1 MRLLVLPVA
10 VALALS
16 ACSMAPRLVKP
27 ELPVPAAYTTA
38 GAQADTQADTRA
50 NAADLG
56 WRTMF
61 GDPRL
66 QRLIE
71 LALDNNRDLRIAVLN
86 VQAAEAQYGIQR
98 AARLPSIDATGSFT
112 RQRTPA
118 NADLNPPIPESIQ
131 QQYGVNVGI
140 NAFEI
145 DLFGRVK
152 SLSDA
157 AFARYLATNQ
167 GRRAAQ
173 ISLIGAV
180 ADAYFAERL
189 AQEQRALSERTLGD
203 WQQSLELARKLK
215 EARQASGVDIAQ
227 AEGQVASA
235 AADLEA
241 RSRAVSQA
249 RNALR
254 LLVGTELPKDL
265 PAPLPLEQ
273 QPVVTRLPAG
283 LPSDLLVRRPDIQ
296 QAEQNL
302 VAANADIGAARA
314 AFFPRL
320 SLTTTLGFI
329 SPGFGSLFNGDHRA
343 WAFSPQVTLPIFQ
356 GGRLR
361 AELRLSEV
369 RKSSAVAEYERVIQV
384 AFREVA
390 DGLAGSETFDRQI
403 EAQTRVVAS
412 AERRTNLSNLRYRA
426 GIEGRLELLDSQRQ
440 LYAARQ
446 TLLDLRRDEFGN
458 AVALYKALGGGLSDK
473 DVAPAAGA
481 NANPASANP
490 PASGGAPTAG

>member
-1 MRLLVLPVA
+1 
-10 VALALS
+10 
-16 ACSMAPRLVKP
+16 MAPKLVRP
-27 ELPVPAAYTTA
+27 AMPVPATYTAATA
-38 GAQADTQADTRA
+38 AATEQHA

-61 GDPRL
+61 GDRRL

-71 LALDNNRDLRIAVLN
+71 LALDNNRDLRLAALN

-98 AARLPSIDATGSFT
+98 SARLPSIGAGANFT

-118 NADLNPPIPESIQ
+118 NADMNPPVPESTQ
-131 QQYGVNVGI
+131 SQYGVNVGI
-140 NAFEI
+140 SAFEI

-157 AFARYLATNQ
+157 AFARYLATDH
-167 GRRAAQ
+167 GRRAVQ
-173 ISLIGAV
+173 ITLVGSV

-189 AQEQRALSERTLGD
+189 AQEQHALSERTLND
-203 WQQSLELARKLK
+203 WRQSLDIARRLK
-215 EARQASGVDIAQ
+215 QANQASGVDLAQ

-235 AADLEA
+235 TADLEA
-241 RSRAVSQA
+241 RSRAVEQA

-254 LLVGTELPKDL
+254 LLVGIELPKDL
-265 PAPLPLEQ
+265 PEPLSLER
-273 QPVVTRLPAG
+273 QPVLTQLPPG
-283 LPSDLLVRRPDIQ
+283 LPSELLYRRPDIQ

-320 SLTTTLGFI
+320 SLTSTIGFL
-329 SPGFGSLFNGDHRA
+329 SPGMGSLFAGDHRT
-343 WAFSPQVTLPIFQ
+343 WAFAPQITVPIFE

-361 AELRLSEV
+361 AELRLAEV
-369 RKSSAVAEYERVIQV
+369 RKSSAVVEYERAIQT

-390 DGLAGSETFDRQI
+390 DGLAGRETFSRQI
-403 EAQTRVVAS
+403 DAQTGVVTS
-412 AERRTNLSNLRYRA
+412 AERRTDLVNLRYRA
-426 GIEGRLELLDSQRQ
+426 GIEDRLELLDSQRQ

-446 TLLDLRRDEFGN
+446 ALLDLRSAELSN
-458 AVALYKALGGGLSDK
+458 AVALYKALGGGLIDT
-473 DVAPAAGA
+473 DVASAGDRA
-481 NANPASANP
+481 K
-490 PASGGAPTAG
+490 G

>member
-16 ACSMAPRLVKP
+16 ACSMAPKLVKP
-27 ELPVPAAYTTA
+27 EPPVPTAYTQGAAPQA
-38 GAQADTQADTRA
+38 GA

-61 GDPRL
+61 GDRRL

-71 LALDNNRDLRIAVLN
+71 LALENNRDLRLATLN
-86 VQAAEAQYGIQR
+86 VEAAQAQYGIQR
-98 AARLPSIDATGSFT
+98 SARLPSVNAGAGFT

-118 NADLNPPIPESIQ
+118 DSQSNPPILESTQ
-131 QQYGVNVGI
+131 NQYGVNIGI
-140 NAFEI
+140 SAFEI

-157 AFARYLATNQ
+157 AFARYLASDE
-167 GRRAAQ
+167 GRRAVQ
-173 ISLIGAV
+173 ISLVGAV

-189 AQEQRALSERTLGD
+189 AQEQRTLSERTLAD
-203 WQQSLELARKLK
+203 WRQSLDLALRLR
-215 EARQASGVDIAQ
+215 EAHQASGVDVAQ

-241 RSRAVSQA
+241 RTRAVDQA

-265 PAPLPLEQ
+265 PEPVPLER
-273 QPVVTRLPAG
+273 QPVITALPAG
-283 LPSDLLVRRPDIQ
+283 LPSELLFRRPDIR

-329 SPGFGSLFNGDHRA
+329 SPSFGHLFDGGQRT
-343 WAFSPQVTLPIFQ
+343 WAFSPQVTVPIFQ

-361 AELRLSEV
+361 SELRLAEV
-369 RKSSAVAEYERVIQV
+369 RKSSAVAEYERAIQT

-390 DGLAGSETFDRQI
+390 DGLAGRETYGRQI
-403 EAQTRVVAS
+403 DAQTRVVLS
-412 AERRTNLSNLRYRA
+412 AERRTDLSNLRYRA

-446 TLLDLRRDEFGN
+446 ALLDLRRSELGN
-458 AVALYKALGGGLSDK
+458 AVALYKALGGGLTDT
-473 DVAPAAGA
+473 DVAPMAKVQ
-481 NANPASANP
+481 
-490 PASGGAPTAG
+490 